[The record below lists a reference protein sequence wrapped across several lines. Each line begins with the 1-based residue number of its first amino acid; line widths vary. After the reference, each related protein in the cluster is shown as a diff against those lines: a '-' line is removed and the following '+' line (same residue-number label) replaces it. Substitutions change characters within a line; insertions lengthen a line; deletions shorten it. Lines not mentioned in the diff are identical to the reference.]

1 MESMYFP
8 FEYHE
13 RRAIYT
19 TILSTLLVSSL
30 FLLSSCGS
38 QGNTGATRSTSST
51 STTAEALQSIRMFDA
66 TTGWAM
72 TRNAVLHTIDGG
84 VHWKDVT
91 PPAHSQNA
99 TMDALFLTSN
109 NAWISM
115 SQVDAVTIMVFRTSD
130 GGQTWQKSSIQAE
143 ISSRV
148 QITAVDTQHGWILNH
163 MRGGPQAEI
172 VEIFRTS
179 DGGENWERVSRV
191 YPASTDGPP
200 PGKLPFGG
208 SKSGL
213 SFVNAS
219 TGWVTGSVPVNNLAW
234 VFVTHDGGAKWQQ
247 QALPPLPYTTTALL
261 SFMSPTFFTANDGI
275 LPVNF
280 TSASASGFGM
290 YVTHD
295 GGATWNSVPI
305 AKEASSISTIDFID
319 MQHGWAIDRGGTNL
333 YATIDGG
340 MHWTKLTI
348 ASTTHSL
355 PSFKF
360 LDFVTTEIGW
370 AIGATSSKTP
380 VLLKTVD
387 GGHTWTTIRYTIS

>member
-1 MESMYFP
+1 MESLYFP
-8 FEYHE
+8 LDYHE
-13 RRAIYT
+13 RRAVYT
-19 TILSTLLVSSL
+19 TILSTLLVGSL

-38 QGNTGATRSTSST
+38 QGNTGATGNTSST

-91 PPAHSQNA
+91 PAAHPQIA

-109 NAWISM
+109 GAWISM
-115 SQVDAVTIMVFRTSD
+115 YQVDALTIMVFRTSD

-143 ISSRV
+143 NSSRV

-163 MRGGPQAEI
+163 IRSGPQAEI

-213 SFVNAS
+213 SFANAS

-234 VFVTHDGGAKWQQ
+234 VFVTRDAGITWQRQ
-247 QALPPLPYTTTALL
+247 LLPPLPLQEPALL
-261 SFMSPTFFTANDGI
+261 SFISPQFFTANEGI
-275 LPVNF
+275 LPVTF
-280 TSASASGFGM
+280 SGDKGSGFGL

-295 GGATWNSVPI
+295 GGATWNSLPV

-319 MQHGWAIDRGGTNL
+319 TQQGWAIDKGGTNL

-340 MHWTKLTI
+340 VHWTKLAFT
-348 ASTTHSL
+348 STSL
-355 PSFKF
+355 NLSSFKF
-360 LDFVTTEIGW
+360 LDFVTSEIGW

-387 GGHTWTTIRYTIS
+387 GGRTWMTIRYTIK

>member
-1 MESMYFP
+1 
-8 FEYHE
+8 
-13 RRAIYT
+13 
-19 TILSTLLVSSL
+19 
-30 FLLSSCGS
+30 
-38 QGNTGATRSTSST
+38 
-51 STTAEALQSIRMFDA
+51 
-66 TTGWAM
+66 
-72 TRNAVLHTIDGG
+72 
-84 VHWKDVT
+84 
-91 PPAHSQNA
+91 
-99 TMDALFLTSN
+99 
-109 NAWISM
+109 
-115 SQVDAVTIMVFRTSD
+115 
-130 GGQTWQKSSIQAE
+130 
-143 ISSRV
+143 
-148 QITAVDTQHGWILNH
+148 
-163 MRGGPQAEI
+163 
-172 VEIFRTS
+172 
-179 DGGENWERVSRV
+179 
-191 YPASTDGPP
+191 
-200 PGKLPFGG
+200 
-208 SKSGL
+208 
-213 SFVNAS
+213 
-219 TGWVTGSVPVNNLAW
+219 
-234 VFVTHDGGAKWQQ
+234 
-247 QALPPLPYTTTALL
+247 
-261 SFMSPTFFTANDGI
+261 MSPTFFTANDGI

-280 TSASASGFGM
+280 TSESASGFGM